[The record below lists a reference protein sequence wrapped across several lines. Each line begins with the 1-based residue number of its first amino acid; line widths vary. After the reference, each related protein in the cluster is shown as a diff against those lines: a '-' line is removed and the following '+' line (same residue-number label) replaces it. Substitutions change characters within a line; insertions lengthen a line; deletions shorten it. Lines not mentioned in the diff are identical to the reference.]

1 MLWKGAHI
9 VVNPTRQH
17 AHRFIVHLLLTV
29 VGMTGIV
36 GLFLPFTFGTSP
48 LEAASTKEFWRLALP
63 FFLTVLASAASIR
76 WVISG
81 SFSGGE
87 RAIAYVISVSV
98 AGLTLSMSFPF
109 YGRPGNIQ
117 EWLTM
122 LSPYPIFALGLYFL
136 NRNSRMGPSREFN
149 PVLAIQVAYLANTVM
164 CLIAFF
170 GDWEKGAYCTLVA
183 ALAFV
188 LQIVLASRVA
198 GN

>member
-1 MLWKGAHI
+1 M
-9 VVNPTRQH
+9 NPTKQH
-17 AHRFIVHLLLTV
+17 AHRSIVQLLLTL
-29 VGMTGIV
+29 VGMIGIA
-36 GLFLPFTFGTSP
+36 GLFLPFTYRVSP
-48 LEAASTKEFWRLALP
+48 LDAALVGDFWRLALP

-122 LSPYPIFALGLYFL
+122 LCPYPVLALGLYSL
-136 NRNSRMGPSREFN
+136 IRNSRMGPSREFN
-149 PVLAIQVAYLANTVM
+149 PVLAIQVAYLSNTVM
-164 CLIAFF
+164 CLIASF